1 MIRTIVIACLLAGI
15 SGFCQSPANLGSRAQ
30 TTPDSQ
36 KAISKDDVAP
46 DAAIITIHGY
56 CPGGDSKSPKCIT
69 SITRQQ
75 FESMLSAI
83 NVNSQFLSNPVALR
97 SFAESYVQSLS
108 LAEAAERSGTDKD
121 PKVAEL
127 LRVVRLRTL
136 ADAYRRQ
143 LQQEYGAATDDEIEA
158 YYKQNMSRYEQVE
171 LNRIAI
177 PLVNP
182 KLSQQEQAE
191 FAKKAQRLAAE
202 ARERAAQGDDMNK
215 LQMET
220 YKSLGLTPPL
230 TTDLGTKRK
239 GTLPAPLEQ
248 ELFSLK
254 PGGVSKVE
262 TDPATLTIYRVRSH
276 TTLSLE
282 TVKPMITQEIQQK
295 RFQEALQSVT
305 GDIQTE
311 YKVQYFGAGSAAIR
325 TMPAAGSAR

>member
-1 MIRTIVIACLLAGI
+1 MIRSIAITCLLAGI
-15 SGFCQSPANLGSRAQ
+15 TGFCQSPATYGRLQSG
-30 TTPDSQ
+30 PDSRN
-36 KAISKDDVAP
+36 AIAKGGVAP
-46 DAAIITIHGY
+46 DAEIITIHGY
-56 CPGGDSKSPKCIT
+56 CPGGDSKSAKCVT

-83 NVNSQFLSNPVALR
+83 NVRSQFLNNPVALR
-97 SFAESYVQSLS
+97 SFAESYVESLS
-108 LAEAAERSGTDKD
+108 LAEAAERAGTDKD
-121 PKVAEL
+121 RKVAEL
-127 LRVVRLRTL
+127 LRVVRIRTL

-143 LQQEYGAATDDEIEA
+143 LQEEYGVPTDNEIEA
-158 YYKQNMSRYEQVE
+158 YYKQNVSRYEQVE

-191 FAKKAQRLAAE
+191 FANKAHKLATE
-202 ARERAAQGDDMNK
+202 ARERAAQGDDMNE

-239 GTLPAPLEQ
+239 GSLPPPLEQ

-262 TDPATLTIYRVRSH
+262 TDPATLTFYKVRSH
-276 TTLSLE
+276 TTLSLQ
-282 TVKPMITQEIQQK
+282 TVKPMIAREIQQK
-295 RFQEALQSVT
+295 KFQEALQSIT
-305 GDIQTE
+305 GGIQTE
-311 YKVQYFGAGSAAIR
+311 YKEQYFGARSAPPR
-325 TMPAAGSAR
+325 TMPATGSIH